1 MYMPKPCSN
10 YTDKTELLIKTLKM
24 LGGVTL
30 FAGLLLGV
38 YAWTIMGAVMLGVL

>member
-10 YTDKTELLIKTLKM
+10 YTYKTEHLIKTLKM

-38 YAWTIMGAVMLGVL
+38 YAWTIMGAAMLGVL

>member
-1 MYMPKPCSN
+1 MYLPNPHNIYYLK
-10 YTDKTELLIKTLKM
+10 TDFFIKILKM

-38 YAWTIMGAVMLGVL
+38 YAWTIMGAAMFGVL